1 MNSFNKNI
9 SSLINSAKIYK
20 RHIKYARH
28 FKQLLCLQHLDET
41 SSDGEKEYV
50 NLWKKLYHCVEP
62 YSYRFFR
69 HYCGDTP
76 YIVPEDIG
84 HSFIEPK
91 LNPKRFTPFY
101 EDKNI
106 LSLLLPDG
114 YVPCTILSR
123 MQGGAIFNN
132 DRQKVAINKNTDAE
146 SLFAIIG
153 GGKMIL
159 KPSLDS
165 SSGRRVMA
173 FVPDKN
179 KYVSSDGKV
188 LLDGAFLLNYGSD
201 WVLQSAVEQH
211 ASLNHLCSSCVNT
224 IRINTYRS
232 FKDEQVY
239 ILSAAIRIGHE
250 GSVVDNLHAGG
261 GFVGIDVM
269 TGELGHEVLDQYGSR
284 TKIHNGI
291 DYSNEHFSIPNWEKV
306 VHFAKDVAYR
316 NPHCRLIALD
326 IAIKADGTPILIEWN
341 VTPYSFSYWIPMMTG
356 VTPFGDKTEEII
368 EYCINR

>member
-1 MNSFNKNI
+1 
-9 SSLINSAKIYK
+9 
-20 RHIKYARH
+20 
-28 FKQLLCLQHLDET
+28 
-41 SSDGEKEYV
+41 
-50 NLWKKLYHCVEP
+50 
-62 YSYRFFR
+62 
-69 HYCGDTP
+69 
-76 YIVPEDIG
+76 
-84 HSFIEPK
+84 
-91 LNPKRFTPFY
+91 
-101 EDKNI
+101 
-106 LSLLLPDG
+106 
-114 YVPCTILSR
+114 
-123 MQGGAIFNN
+123 
-132 DRQKVAINKNTDAE
+132 
-146 SLFAIIG
+146 
-153 GGKMIL
+153 
-159 KPSLDS
+159 
-165 SSGRRVMA
+165 MA
-173 FVPDKN
+173 FSPDKN

-232 FKDEQVY
+232 IKDEQVY

-261 GFVGIDVM
+261 GFVGVEVM
-269 TGELGHEVLDQYGSR
+269 TGELGHEVLDQYGNR
-284 TKIHNGI
+284 TTLLNGI

-306 VHFAKDVAYR
+306 VDFAKDVAHR

-326 IAIKADGTPILIEWN
+326 VAIQADGKPILIEWN